1 MDGNFYLFTMHSSVQ
16 FCGIIQ
22 CFPQLHGTSENV
34 FEEEMIE
41 QWFWIDT
48 QL

>member
-1 MDGNFYLFTMHSSVQ
+1 M
-16 FCGIIQ
+16 GIFIFLQ
-22 CFPQLHGTSENV
+22 CTAQYSFLGLNNVFHKLHGTSENV